1 MKKAIL
7 LVLTFC
13 LSLSCGT
20 AGLLLIQGSGKSDTF
35 HNVNTP
41 QVATLS
47 TVIADSGM
55 SKYIASVPTDSCLS
69 LQNHFEEEAVI
80 ENNPQLDYGFELP
93 VKGATG
99 YGVIA
104 MNLHK
109 ADGIKTPR
117 TGVVGVGVPFEIIG
131 DGKTCFNIRL
141 ENGTT
146 GWVTKNYTMINL
158 PDVIPSIVYKN
169 SNGSASLFRSHGRD
183 LSVTGEKLYESL
195 AYNARLEKDEY
206 TMPVLFNMAV
216 KIAAVQH
223 DAMLEGNTLVLY
235 EGYRPMSAQ
244 TATKNA
250 LVALMSADS
259 AIRRS
264 INSWGS
270 SWFIANGVSNH
281 QQGYAIDVSLASITS
296 IDTLEYGSISLKVPK
311 DYEEYEMPTPIHEL
325 SPAAATLTHGV
336 NSLSQ
341 TVWKSVPAA
350 STMND
355 SAFLLQRYCVD
366 NGLTPLA
373 SEWWHFNDLDARRL
387 TGGAGK
393 GQFVPNINLSV
404 KYEFEM

>member
-1 MKKAIL
+1 MKKVIL
-7 LVLTFC
+7 LALTFC
-13 LSLSCGT
+13 LSLSCGA
-20 AGLLLIQGSGKSDTF
+20 AGLLHIKGSDKSD
-35 HNVNTP
+35 
-41 QVATLS
+41 S
-47 TVIADSGM
+47 THDVDMPKAFAMSAVISDSGM
-55 SKYIASVPTDSCLS
+55 SKYIANVPIGNYLVY
-69 LQNHFEEEAVI
+69 QGQREEKAASESK
-80 ENNPQLDYGFELP
+80 PQLDYGFELP

-104 MNLHK
+104 MNLHE
-109 ADGIKTPR
+109 ADGIKTLR
-117 TGVVGVGVPFEIIG
+117 TGVVGIGVPFEIIG

-141 ENGTT
+141 EDGTT

-169 SNGSASLFRSHGRD
+169 SNASASLFRSHGKD
-183 LSVTGEKLYESL
+183 LAVTGEKLYDSL
-195 AYNARLEKDEY
+195 SYNARLEKDEY

-216 KIAAVQH
+216 KIAAVQR
-223 DAMLEGNTLVLY
+223 DAMSEGNTLVLY

-250 LVALMSADS
+250 LAALMSADS

-296 IDTLEYGSISLKVPK
+296 VDTLKYGVISLKVPK
-311 DYEEYEMPTPIHEL
+311 DYKEYEMPTPIHDL
-325 SPAAATLTHGV
+325 SPAAATLVHGV
-336 NSLSQ
+336 NSLSPSA
-341 TVWKSVPAA
+341 WKSVPAA
-350 STMND
+350 KTMNNN
-355 SAFLLQRYCVD
+355 AYLLQKYCVD

-387 TGGAGK
+387 TGGSGK
-393 GQFVPNINLSV
+393 GQFVPSRNLSAR
-404 KYEFEM
+404 Y